1 MKTMAEKLEV
11 DPKVIKNS
19 LPTTRSTRSARKSAF
34 KGNLAQIDSTLK
46 SEVVEASRSFMQEFP
61 SMLLKA
67 LTKKAKEEGFVAKWT
82 AYIEAKLNDDNRAA
96 FARFDQPAKEAFYR
110 EMANTLRPGTKKV
123 TRETVTDESEDEEEV
138 LVQRKRRRHTRRY
151 VEEGGAEDEERSDN
165 FDGSTF
171 VEEDPAE

>member
-110 EMANTLRPGTKKV
+110 EMANTLRPGTKK
-123 TRETVTDESEDEEEV
+123 DEEEV